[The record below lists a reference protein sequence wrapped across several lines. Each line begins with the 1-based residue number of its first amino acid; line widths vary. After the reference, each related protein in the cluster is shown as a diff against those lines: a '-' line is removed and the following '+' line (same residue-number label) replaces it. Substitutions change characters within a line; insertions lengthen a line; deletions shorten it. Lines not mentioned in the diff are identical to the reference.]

1 MLSFLKPRGAAVGRI
16 SAADAIQ
23 KAAAGE
29 ITLIDVRDAGE
40 IRASGKAKGALH
52 IPMSRLA
59 MVTDPKS
66 PDFDKRLKTDKPVVL
81 YCASGARSQMRGQ
94 RMAGLGY
101 ARVFNLGGFR
111 DWASAGGPGARRSAA
126 R

>member
-81 YCASGARSQMRGQ
+81 YCASGARSQMGGQ

-101 ARVFNLGGFR
+101 ASVFNLGGFR
-111 DWASAGGPGARRSAA
+111 EWVSAGGPVER
-126 R
+126 